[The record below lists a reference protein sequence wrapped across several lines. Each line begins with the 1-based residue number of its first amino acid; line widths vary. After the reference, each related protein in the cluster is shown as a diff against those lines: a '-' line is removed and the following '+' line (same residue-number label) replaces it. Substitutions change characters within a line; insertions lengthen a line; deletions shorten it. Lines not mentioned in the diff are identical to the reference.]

1 MSFHPFIAVLLVGAF
16 PVIAHAALGADV
28 STIESDRVR
37 MKAALV
43 TRQAA
48 AAYTVHEMQTPAGTT
63 VREFASADGVVFAV
77 TWRGPFMPDLQQTL
91 GSYFAMFQAAPKMPG
106 LGHSHLIVQQAD
118 LVVHSSGHQRAF
130 SGLAYV
136 PKLVPAGVSPEELK

>member
-1 MSFHPFIAVLLVGAF
+1 LIALLLVSAL
-16 PVIAHAALGADV
+16 PVAAQAALGGDV
-28 STIESDRVR
+28 TTIEADRVR

-48 AAYTVHEMQTPAGTT
+48 AAYTVHEIQTPGGTT

-77 TWRGPFMPDLQQTL
+77 SWHGPFMPDLQQTL
-91 GSYFAMFQAAPKMPG
+91 GTYFATFQAAPKTPG
-106 LGHSHLIVQQAD
+106 LGHSHLIVQQSD

-130 SGLAYV
+130 SGFAYV
-136 PKLVPAGVSPEELK
+136 PKLVPAGVAVEALK